1 MDVMSISTENSPAD
15 AGARRGRGR
24 RPAAEVRKD
33 ALGAAASLLF
43 EHGVSA
49 VTFERVSSVAR
60 VSKTTL
66 YKWWP
71 TPAALA
77 AEAYFARVEHELE
90 FPNTGDIE
98 SDLQTQLHSF
108 VHLMMEDSAAAVI
121 TELIGYAQIDPALRS
136 ALASGYGHPR
146 RDEAIRRL
154 EIAQQDGQIRA
165 EVPLDILVDQLWGA
179 CYHRLLVLD
188 EPITDALCDRLIENA
203 LYGAAPRQGR

>member
-1 MDVMSISTENSPAD
+1 MNAMSISKQDASAD
-15 AGARRGRGR
+15 VGSRRGRGR
-24 RPAAEVRKD
+24 RPAAEVRED
-33 ALGAAASLLF
+33 ALRAAASLLF

-77 AEAYFARVEHELE
+77 AEAYFARVVHELE

-98 SDLQTQLHSF
+98 ADLQTQLHSF
-108 VHLMMEDSAAAVI
+108 VRLMMEDRAAAVI

-136 ALASGYGHPR
+136 ALATGYGHPR

-154 EIAQQDGQIRA
+154 DIAKQDGQIRA
-165 EVPLDILVDQLWGA
+165 GVPLDILVDQLWGA
-179 CYHRLLVLD
+179 CYHRLLVLN
-188 EPITDALCDRLIENA
+188 EPITAALCDRLIENA
-203 LYGAAPRQGR
+203 LYGAAPRSNL